1 MFKVSVTAISVDY
14 KQVTIQDT
22 STPDVIGGQVY
33 YDLPDYPPVTR
44 ASGNLEFYCLLYN
57 HTTNTVNGGV
67 VTLTNTPFNKSQWTA
82 ILTGAEAVYQVY
94 LYCQYVD
101 GSSLN
106 LATATP
112 LQVYNTILAGSNPA
126 AQTPSFITA
135 TTGLAIIPE
144 VLKCANEKLGE
155 YCQKLLNSGCACTG
169 YEDFDAIFN
178 AFAYQVGLQD
188 YVAAEATLIKLQNLC
203 NCSDD
208 CNC

>member
-1 MFKVSVTAISVDY
+1 MFKIDVTAISADY
-14 KQVTIQDT
+14 KQATIQDT
-22 STPDVIGGQVY
+22 STPTIPGTQVT
-33 YDLPDYPPVTR
+33 YDMPSYGATTR
-44 ASGNLEFYCLLYN
+44 ASGNLQFYCLLYN

-67 VTLTNTPFNKSQWTA
+67 VTLTNTPFTLSQWTA
-82 ILTGAEAVYQVY
+82 VLTGAEAVYQVY
-94 LYCQYVD
+94 LYCQYID
-101 GSSLN
+101 GNALVLSSS
-106 LATATP
+106 TP
-112 LQVYNTILAGSNPA
+112 AQVYAVIQAGQGAPQA
-126 AQTPSFITA
+126 PSFIT
-135 TTGLAIIPE
+135 TTIGLAIIPE

-188 YVAAEATLIKLQNLC
+188 YTSAEATLIKLQNLC